1 MRTDG
6 DEQNEQNEGTEM
18 GDDRRRARP
27 SRRDFLK
34 GAGAA
39 GAAGLV
45 AGSMGG
51 AGLRTITNAAAASP
65 VASRASSLGS
75 AGAPATSVDF
85 GRIFPN
91 LAPFADATDPV
102 RAALLEVGMPGG
114 ILDAKDD
121 LAAGPKALIVDP
133 TVNGNPSSSNP
144 YGTNPDNPTM
154 TAGSTFVGQFVDHDI
169 TFDQTS
175 QLGVPQNPLT
185 SPNTRTP
192 ALDLDSVFGGGPGLR
207 PDLYVQN
214 GDGTVGPQL
223 KIGTGGVH
231 EDVPRV
237 PNGNGTYS
245 ALLGDPRN
253 DENVMIAGLHCAHI
267 LFYNRLLSQFGHHNL
282 DPFPTAQNQD
292 TTYDAFLLAREV
304 TLWHYQWLLVNE
316 HLPQIAG
323 QQVVDDVLHNGNRF
337 YTPPPGDAFM
347 PIEFGAAAYR
357 FGHSMVRPSYR
368 ANFTSGTGDS
378 TSPTADPFFG
388 LVFDDTEANFNGPIN
403 YDRDDL
409 LGGFP
414 APRRYIGWQTFFDLG
429 DGQVKNNKKV
439 DTTISSVLFTL
450 PVPAIA
456 PHTQTA
462 PTVLPQRNLLRQLTW
477 GLPSGQAIANA
488 MGVDPL
494 TAADLA
500 DIASVYPPFGTST
513 PLWYYL
519 LAEAKV
525 ATDGLHLGPVGG
537 RIVAETLI
545 GLLRSDRTSYLSVF
559 PFFRPFLGANLVLG
573 PSPDPDI
580 AGDRTYTRAHFLSYA
595 GVVTPGLYR

>member
-1 MRTDG
+1 
-6 DEQNEQNEGTEM
+6 M
-18 GDDRRRARP
+18 GGSRQGVGP

-34 GAGAA
+34 GVGVAG
-39 GAAGLV
+39 AGLV

-51 AGLRTITNAAAASP
+51 VALGATPAEGSPSEASP
-65 VASRASSLGS
+65 ASTLGA

-85 GRIFPN
+85 GRMFPN
-91 LAPFADATDPV
+91 LPPFADATDKV
-102 RAALLEVGMPGG
+102 RAALIEVGMPGG
-114 ILDAKDD
+114 ILDAGDD
-121 LAAGPKALIVDP
+121 LAAGPKELIVDA
-133 TVNGNPSSSNP
+133 TVNGNPTNSNP

-214 GDGTVGPQL
+214 PDGRVGPKL

-231 EDVPRV
+231 EDVPRLA
-237 PNGNGTYS
+237 NGDGTYR

-253 DENVMIAGLHCAHI
+253 DENLMIAGLHCAHI
-267 LFYNRLLSQFGHHNL
+267 LFYNRVLDHLDQLNL
-282 DPFPTAQNQD
+282 DRFPAAHHDHGTD
-292 TTYDAFLLAREV
+292 YDAFLKARQV

-323 QQVVDDVLHNGNRF
+323 QQVVDNVLRYGNRF

-388 LVFDDTEANFNGPIN
+388 LVFDVNQANFNGPISS
-403 YDRDDL
+403 DRDDL

-429 DGQVKNNKKV
+429 DGQVKNNKKIDPIV
-439 DTTISSVLFTL
+439 SSVMFTL

-477 GLPSGQAIANA
+477 GLPSGQAIARL
-488 MGVDPL
+488 MGVDAL
-494 TAADLA
+494 GTADLA
-500 DIASVYPPFGTST
+500 DIASVHRPFGAST
-513 PLWYYL
+513 PLWYYI
-519 LAEAKV
+519 LAEAK
-525 ATDGLHLGPVGG
+525 ATTDGEHLGPVGG

-545 GLLRSDRTSYLSVF
+545 GLLRADPTSYLSVYRD
-559 PFFRPFLGANLVLG
+559 FRPFLGTDLKLGANL
-573 PSPDPDI
+573 DPNI
-580 AGDRTYTRAHFLSYA
+580 TGDRTYTRAHFLYYA
-595 GVVTPGLYR
+595 GVVEPGIYR